1 MRPGKVTAEQ
11 RQLVDEGARHVDH
24 FASQGLRTLVLAKR
38 TLDEVEAEAWLVQ
51 FNDAATALTSREAR
65 LAEAAEAVEEQLSLI
80 GISAVEDLLQE
91 GVPEAVSQLQAA
103 KTDVW
108 AHLLTHLLT
117 YLLT

>member
-1 MRPGKVTAEQ
+1 M
-11 RQLVDEGARHVDH
+11 
-24 FASQGLRTLVLAKR
+24 LAKR
-38 TLDEVEAEAWLVQ
+38 TLDEGEAEAWLAQ

-103 KTDVW
+103 KINVW
-108 AHLLTHLLT
+108 VHLLTMVASALT
-117 YLLT
+117 SFLIYSLAYLLTAAGGQHQDMDAHG